1 MKKSC
6 YEKVD
11 KDVSWVF
18 SSSGKTNQML
28 GIISDRIEN
37 RTQRIIKALYKSVAP
52 ANNAF
57 GLVPLFQ
64 QDHSKTWEPR
74 KWKRERQKW

>member
-1 MKKSC
+1 MD
-6 YEKVD
+6 EKA
-11 KDVSWVF
+11 KYLFPYQLLHYSP
-18 SSSGKTNQML
+18 
-28 GIISDRIEN
+28 

-74 KWKRERQKW
+74 K